1 MAVQLPKAC
10 VTMSTKNKR
19 NEQGIRETDGV
30 QIQMIV
36 KFQIKPTMQSTKTNC
51 CAACLATVLGCSIDN
66 VPASADGA
74 KWDGYK
80 TQQWL
85 ASEFGLQL
93 VEVFISDE
101 TRFYPVATPI
111 VCIISGKSPRKC
123 KTGMHAVVAK
133 LQGLFGFEMIHDPH
147 ESGDGIVG
155 DPTHVCFFV
164 PLRVSDVFMIKPKR
178 MTPNS

>member
-1 MAVQLPKAC
+1 M
-10 VTMSTKNKR
+10 
-19 NEQGIRETDGV
+19 
-30 QIQMIV
+30 
-36 KFQIKPTMQSTKTNC
+36 
-51 CAACLATVLGCSIDN
+51 
-66 VPASADGA
+66 
-74 KWDGYK
+74 WDWYK

-133 LQGLFGFEMIHDPH
+133 LQGLFGFEIIHDPN
-147 ESGDGIVG
+147 EAGGGIIG
-155 DPTHVCFFV
+155 EPTHACFFV
-164 PLRVSDVFMIKPKR
+164 TLNVSDVFMSKPKVE
-178 MTPNS
+178 